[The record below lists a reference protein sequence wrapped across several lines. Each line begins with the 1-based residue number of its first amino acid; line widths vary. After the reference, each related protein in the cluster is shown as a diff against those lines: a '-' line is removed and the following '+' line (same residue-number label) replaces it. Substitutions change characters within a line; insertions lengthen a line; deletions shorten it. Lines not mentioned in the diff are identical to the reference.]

1 MRIRLLMLGKTRRPE
16 MRAILDDYLK
26 RIGHSCP
33 IEITEVRDGDAALK
47 KLEADRAATV
57 VLLDAA
63 RKNLASNALA
73 KWLGELRDRGTREL
87 IFLCGD
93 ADGFPDDL
101 RQRAHQKLSLS
112 AMTFS
117 HELARVMLAEPLSGT
132 SLELAQFT
140 GAICP
145 GDDETYR
152 PGLWIVLRDK
162 NSAQGRELSTD
173 SRARISATAEQLVK
187 RLQLA

>member
-16 MRAILDDYLK
+16 MRAILDDYTK
-26 RIGHSCP
+26 RISRSCP
-33 IEITEVRDGDAALK
+33 FEIAEVRDGEAALK
-47 KLEADRAATV
+47 KLDADRAATV

-63 RKNLASNALA
+63 GKSLDSSALA

-93 ADGFPDDL
+93 ADGFPDAL

-117 HELARVMLAEPLSGT
+117 HELSRVMLAEQLYRAFAILSG
-132 SLELAQFT
+132 S
-140 GAICP
+140 P
-145 GDDETYR
+145 Y
-152 PGLWIVLRDK
+152 PK
-162 NSAQGRELSTD
+162 
-173 SRARISATAEQLVK
+173 
-187 RLQLA
+187 